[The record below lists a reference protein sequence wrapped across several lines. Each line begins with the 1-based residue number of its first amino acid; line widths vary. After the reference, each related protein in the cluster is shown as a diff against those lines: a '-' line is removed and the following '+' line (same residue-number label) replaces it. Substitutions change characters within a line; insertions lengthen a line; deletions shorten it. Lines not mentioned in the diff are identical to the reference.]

1 MRAATDLVML
11 PWASVVLQYQ
21 QSSDI
26 SSPPISAV
34 LQYQRSLRRQDFPWC
49 QHFSGVSISLVSAFL
64 CYQRFPDV
72 RISPAVGIS
81 LASWDMSFRIVIFY
95 MPTAAELLLSCR
107 CMTRTLP
114 IQRLLQV
121 PHENAK
127 PRNLVRMLLCNR
139 VPRRARPRLS
149 SQVGAVDQPTNQR

>member
-1 MRAATDLVML
+1 MRAATGLVML

-21 QSSDI
+21 QSSSI
-26 SSPPISAV
+26 SGPSDVRISLGV
-34 LQYQRSLRRQDFPWC
+34 SISLVSAFLWC

-72 RISPAVGIS
+72 RIS

-149 SQVGAVDQPTNQR
+149 SQAGAADQPTNQR